1 MGDRDMVG
9 VFRFAAKQAP
19 GGLCYAV
26 GRYRFMDLPVTI
38 KFRAQ
43 FMRISRRLL
52 IGAFLFMNGTAAAHD
67 FWIEPQAFR
76 PKPGT
81 AVGLNLFVGQDFKGD
96 SVPYFPQ
103 KFERY
108 VVAGPAGTQAVPG
121 VLGDEPAGRV
131 TPAAPGLYVVG
142 LRTKPDSVT
151 FDTAEEFE
159 QYLSKEG
166 LERNLALH
174 QRRHKAGKKIG
185 ESYFRCAKS
194 LIVAGGAGEEADR
207 MLGFPLELVAE
218 TSPYRTPALRL
229 RLRLLYEGKPLAG
242 ALVVASNKAEPLA
255 KLKARTD
262 DDGRVEFTLPRA
274 GTWLVTSVH
283 MIPASFFSGHDWE
296 SLWAS
301 LTFERP

>member
-1 MGDRDMVG
+1 
-9 VFRFAAKQAP
+9 
-19 GGLCYAV
+19 
-26 GRYRFMDLPVTI
+26 MDLPVTI

-52 IGAFLFMNGTAAAHD
+52 IGAFLFMTGTAAAHD

-121 VLGDEPAGRV
+121 VLGDEPAGTI
-131 TPAAPGLYVVG
+131 TPAAPGLYVIG
-142 LRTKPDSVT
+142 LHTKPDSVS

-166 LERNLALH
+166 LEYNLALH

-185 ESYFRCAKS
+185 ETYFRCAKS
-194 LIVAGGAGEEADR
+194 LIAAGTAGDGADR
-207 MLGFPLELVAE
+207 ILGFPLELVAE
-218 TSPYRTPALRL
+218 TSPYRNPAL

-242 ALVVASNKAEPLA
+242 ALVIAFNKAEPLA
-255 KLKARTD
+255 KLRARTD
-262 DDGRVEFTLPRA
+262 DNGRVEFNLPRS
-274 GTWLVTSVH
+274 GIWLVTSVH
-283 MIPASFFSGHDWE
+283 MIPASFFSGYDWQ

>member
-1 MGDRDMVG
+1 
-9 VFRFAAKQAP
+9 
-19 GGLCYAV
+19 
-26 GRYRFMDLPVTI
+26 MDQPVPT

-43 FMRISRRLL
+43 FMRNSRRLL
-52 IGAFLFMNGTAAAHD
+52 ITALLIMAWPAAAHD

-81 AVGLNLFVGQDFKGD
+81 AVGLRLFVGQEFKGD

-108 VVAGPAGTQAVPG
+108 VVAGPAGTQPIPG
-121 VLGDEPAGRV
+121 VLGDEPAGTV

-142 LRTKPDSVT
+142 LHTKLDSVS
-151 FDTAEEFE
+151 FDTSEEFE
-159 QYLSKEG
+159 KYLLKEG

-174 QRRHKAGKKIG
+174 QQRRKPGKKI
-185 ESYFRCAKS
+185 EETYFRCAKS
-194 LIVAGGAGEEADR
+194 LLAAGAAGEDADR
-207 MLGFPLELVAE
+207 VLGFPLELIAE
-218 TSPYRTPALRL
+218 TNPYRTHTL
-229 RLRLLYEGKPLAG
+229 RLRLLYQGKPLSG
-242 ALVVASNKAEPLA
+242 ALVVAFNKAEPLA

-262 DDGRVEFTLPRA
+262 DGGRVEFTLPRPGA
-274 GTWLVTSVH
+274 WLVTSVH
-283 MIPASFFSGHDWE
+283 MIPAPLLSRFDWS

>member
-1 MGDRDMVG
+1 
-9 VFRFAAKQAP
+9 
-19 GGLCYAV
+19 
-26 GRYRFMDLPVTI
+26 MDLPVPT

-43 FMRISRRLL
+43 FMRNTRRLL
-52 IGAFLFMNGTAAAHD
+52 LAALLAVAGPVVAHD

-81 AVGLNLFVGQDFKGD
+81 AVPLRLFVGQDFKGD

-108 VVAGPAGTQAVPG
+108 IVAGPAGTQPIPG
-121 VLGDEPAGRV
+121 VLGDEPAGAV
-131 TPAAPGLYVVG
+131 TPAAPGLYVIG
-142 LRTKPDSVT
+142 LRTKPDSVS
-151 FDTAEEFE
+151 FDTPEEFE
-159 QYLSKEG
+159 QYLLKEG

-174 QRRHKAGKKIG
+174 RRRHKAGKKIE

-194 LIVAGGAGEEADR
+194 LIAAGTAGDGADR
-207 MLGFPLELVAE
+207 ILGFPLELVAE
-218 TSPYRTPALRL
+218 TSPYRHPAL

-242 ALVVASNKAEPLA
+242 ALVVAFNKAEPMA

-262 DDGRVEFTLPRA
+262 ANGRVEFILPRS
-274 GTWLVTSVH
+274 GVWLVTAVH
-283 MIPASFFSGHDWE
+283 MIPASFFSGYDWE

>member
-1 MGDRDMVG
+1 
-9 VFRFAAKQAP
+9 
-19 GGLCYAV
+19 
-26 GRYRFMDLPVTI
+26 MDLPVTT

-43 FMRISRRLL
+43 FMRNTRHLL
-52 IGAFLFMNGTAAAHD
+52 IAALLVIAWPAAAHD

-81 AVGLNLFVGQDFKGD
+81 AVPLRLFVGQDFKGD

-108 VVAGPAGTQAVPG
+108 IVAGPAGTQPIPG
-121 VLGDEPAGRV
+121 VLGDEPAGTV
-131 TPAAPGLYVVG
+131 TPAAPGLYVIG
-142 LRTKPDSVT
+142 LHTKPDSVS
-151 FDTAEEFE
+151 FDTPEEFE
-159 QYLSKEG
+159 QYLLKEG

-174 QRRHKAGKKIG
+174 QRRHKAGKKIE

-194 LIVAGGAGEEADR
+194 LIVTGTASGDADR
-207 MLGFPLELVAE
+207 LLGFPLELVAE
-218 TSPYRTPALRL
+218 TNPYHTRTL
-229 RLRLLYEGKPLAG
+229 RLRLLYQGKPLAG
-242 ALVVASNKAEPLA
+242 ALVVAFNKAEPLA

-262 DDGRVEFTLPRA
+262 DNGRVEFILPRS
-274 GTWLVTSVH
+274 GVWLVTSVH
-283 MIPASFFSGHDWE
+283 MIPASFFSGYDWE

>member
-1 MGDRDMVG
+1 
-9 VFRFAAKQAP
+9 
-19 GGLCYAV
+19 
-26 GRYRFMDLPVTI
+26 MDLPVTI

-43 FMRISRRLL
+43 FMRISRHLLSAALL
-52 IGAFLFMNGTAAAHD
+52 IMAWPAAAHD

-81 AVGLNLFVGQDFKGD
+81 AVGLRLFVGQDFKGD

-108 VVAGPAGTQAVPG
+108 FVAGPAGTQPIPG
-121 VLGDEPAGRV
+121 VLGDEPAGTV
-131 TPAAPGLYVVG
+131 TPAAPGLYVIG
-142 LRTKPDSVT
+142 LHTRPDSVS
-151 FDTAEEFE
+151 FDTPEEFE
-159 QYLSKEG
+159 QYLRKEG
-166 LERNLALH
+166 LERSLALH

-185 ESYFRCAKS
+185 ETYFRCAKS
-194 LIVAGGAGEEADR
+194 LIAAGTAGDGADR
-207 MLGFPLELVAE
+207 ILGFPLELVAE
-218 TSPYRTPALRL
+218 TNPYRTRTL
-229 RLRLLYEGKPLAG
+229 RLRLLYQGKPLAG
-242 ALVVASNKAEPLA
+242 ALVVAFNKAEPLA

-262 DDGRVEFTLPRA
+262 ADGRSEFTLPRS

-283 MIPASFFSGHDWE
+283 MIPASFFSGYDWE

>member
-1 MGDRDMVG
+1 
-9 VFRFAAKQAP
+9 
-19 GGLCYAV
+19 
-26 GRYRFMDLPVTI
+26 MDLPVTT

-43 FMRISRRLL
+43 FMRNSRCLL
-52 IGAFLFMNGTAAAHD
+52 IAALLAVAWPATAHD

-81 AVGLNLFVGQDFKGD
+81 AVGLRLFVGQEFKGD

-108 VVAGPAGTQAVPG
+108 IVAGPAGTQPIPG
-121 VLGDEPAGRV
+121 VLGDEPAGTV

-142 LRTKPDSVT
+142 LHTRPDSVS
-151 FDTAEEFE
+151 FDTSEEFE
-159 QYLSKEG
+159 KYLLKEG

-194 LIVAGGAGEEADR
+194 LIAAGAVGDEADHV
-207 MLGFPLELVAE
+207 LGFPLELIAE
-218 TSPYRTPALRL
+218 TSPYRTHAL
-229 RLRLLYEGKPLAG
+229 RLRLLYQGKPLSG
-242 ALVVASNKAEPLA
+242 ALVVAFNKAAPLD

-262 DDGRVEFTLPRA
+262 PDGRVIFNFKRR
-274 GTWLVTSVH
+274 GTWLVTAVH
-283 MIPASFFSGHDWE
+283 MIPAPRGNEAQWE
-296 SLWAS
+296 SIWAS
-301 LTFERP
+301 LSFERP